1 MIELR
6 HLRYF
11 LAVAAELNF
20 RRAAER
26 LHISHPALSKQI
38 HDLEYHVGV
47 TLLQRNTARVS
58 LTPAGQSF
66 VEHATDILARVDQ
79 AVDRL
84 RTTTVDSE
92 NLIVGSPVQ
101 MWGNVFPDA
110 LKRFRSTHPKA
121 KVSMVNKAPREQFE
135 ALRQGQI
142 HIAFVSEHE
151 ASESHTFMQKRLL
164 RSTLGVILGRDH
176 RLSRRKQLR
185 WEDIRDETVYH
196 LGVGRG
202 SPHLQ
207 DIRRILPGGAL
218 KPSQIRD
225 VDGIESLVTFVTSEH
240 GITLLPREFVS
251 MRRSQICYRPLV
263 DARVQRAIELWA
275 MWVPGKQNKLVQDFI
290 DTLQT
295 TTTVVETHA
304 PSESVHALLRNS
316 DSPAAS

>member
-20 RRAAER
+20 RRAAEQ
-26 LHISHPALSKQI
+26 LHVSHPALSKQI
-38 HDLEYHVGV
+38 RDLEHDIGV
-47 TLLQRNTARVS
+47 TLLLRNTARVS

-66 VEHATDILARVDQ
+66 VEDATEILARVDQ

-84 RTTTVDSE
+84 RTTTLDSE

-121 KVSMVNKAPREQFE
+121 KVTMVNKMPREQFK

-151 ASESHTFMQKRLL
+151 ASDSHNFLQKRLL
-164 RSTLGVILGRDH
+164 SSPLGVILGRAH
-176 RLSRRKQLR
+176 PLSRRKQLR
-185 WEDIRDETVYH
+185 WEDIRDETIYH
-196 LGVGRG
+196 LGGGRN

-207 DIRRILPGGAL
+207 DIRRLLPKDAL

-225 VDGIESLVTFVTSEH
+225 VDGIESLVTLVTSEH

-263 DARVQRAIELWA
+263 DARTEQTLELWA
-275 MWVPGKQNKLVQDFI
+275 MWVPGKQNQLVQDFI
-290 DTLQT
+290 DTLQND
-295 TTTVVETHA
+295 H
-304 PSESVHALLRNS
+304 SGI
-316 DSPAAS
+316 